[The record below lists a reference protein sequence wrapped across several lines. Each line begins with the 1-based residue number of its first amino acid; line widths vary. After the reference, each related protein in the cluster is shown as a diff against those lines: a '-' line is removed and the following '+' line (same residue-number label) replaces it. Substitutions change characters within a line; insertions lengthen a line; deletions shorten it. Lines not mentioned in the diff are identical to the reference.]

1 MTEISLYNMPA
12 VLKLKHVKSLYIV
25 SVEKAQCK
33 ELLIIHSLKK
43 KKGKKRKHHF
53 DSDQYWQCLR
63 VQTYSATASL
73 KFLENSFQRAC
84 KTQDILH

>member
-33 ELLIIHSLKK
+33 ELLIIHSFK
-43 KKGKKRKHHF
+43 KKGKK
-53 DSDQYWQCLR
+53 
-63 VQTYSATASL
+63 
-73 KFLENSFQRAC
+73 EN
-84 KTQDILH
+84 TILTVISIGNV

>member
-33 ELLIIHSLKK
+33 ELLIIHSFKK
-43 KKGKKRKHHF
+43 KKEKK
-53 DSDQYWQCLR
+53 
-63 VQTYSATASL
+63 
-73 KFLENSFQRAC
+73 EN
-84 KTQDILH
+84 TILTVISIGNV